1 MSLTDK
7 WILAYI
13 DKYHQTMSRGNKRD
27 SRVDKTKRQQVTHIS
42 WWDISKPKETR
53 IKGVNH

>member
-1 MSLTDK
+1 
-7 WILAYI
+7 
-13 DKYHQTMSRGNKRD
+13 MSRGNKRD